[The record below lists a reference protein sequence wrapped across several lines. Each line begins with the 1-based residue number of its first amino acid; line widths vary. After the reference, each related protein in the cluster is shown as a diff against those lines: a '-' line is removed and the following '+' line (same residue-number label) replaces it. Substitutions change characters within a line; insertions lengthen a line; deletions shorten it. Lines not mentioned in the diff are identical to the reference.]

1 MFTTLTWDCAT
12 VFWFYVMEFMYF
24 ELFQTLMRILD
35 KYSEKNK
42 IITTDLQAQQT
53 NHQIKLNVIS

>member
-1 MFTTLTWDCAT
+1 M
-12 VFWFYVMEFMYF
+12 VFWFYVMEFKYF
-24 ELFQTLMRILD
+24 ELFQTLMRILG